1 VNDIDETETV
11 PFPTIDDFYENE
23 SGPSCEE
30 MPYDENA
37 VVYNYQNNEELLD
50 SQEVVTSGAP
60 YDIPGMP
67 GEVVLSENV
76 DEPEEV
82 GEYDAF
88 YEYDNKIYVSFDLC
102 GYTDMANTNS
112 ITGTFN
118 HKRKTLELTF
128 TDVRDYPIFTFL
140 LNEKNKKCGFFERF
154 TKKPKSII
162 MYVRTETD
170 GILKE
175 YRYEFTSCR
184 LVEVFD
190 SEYKSMREST
200 YYPTSTHEFYAKF
213 KYKRLNIS

>member
-1 VNDIDETETV
+1 
-11 PFPTIDDFYENE
+11 
-23 SGPSCEE
+23 
-30 MPYDENA
+30 
-37 VVYNYQNNEELLD
+37 
-50 SQEVVTSGAP
+50 
-60 YDIPGMP
+60 
-67 GEVVLSENV
+67 
-76 DEPEEV
+76 
-82 GEYDAF
+82 
-88 YEYDNKIYVSFDLC
+88 
-102 GYTDMANTNS
+102 
-112 ITGTFN
+112 
-118 HKRKTLELTF
+118 
-128 TDVRDYPIFTFL
+128 

-213 KYKRLNIS
+213 KYKRFKMGLNGTASIKEENS